1 MMVVAPFVYDGLQAR
16 VAEDAGFPAVYC
28 TGYGTAASHGLPD
41 VGLLGLAEMAANGR
55 RIAAAVGVPVICD
68 ADTGFGNA
76 VNVARTVAEYA
87 AAGIAGLH
95 IEDQVWPKRCGF
107 MAGKEVIPAAE
118 ATQKVRAAVEA
129 AGPGGPVIIARTDA
143 LAPHGWD
150 EVEARARAFAGVG
163 AELIFVDGL
172 RTRADAETCAARL
185 GDLPLVYNGMLP
197 VADMAALGFRLNLNS
212 ATPDGRLRRP
222 TGHPPGAGHH
232 RPGVDRGRRRPV
244 RPAQHASRPPRRRG
258 PTPALRPR
266 LTAAGPAPYRRLPVT
281 SNCVA
286 SGALSAASATQF
298 ELRRVSCAE
307 RAIRDAVRADQVSSM
322 EQTRSVL

>member
-1 MMVVAPFVYDGLQAR
+1 MITTNPTRLRALLAAAGEPGGAMVVAPFVYDGLQAK

-28 TGYGTAASHGLPD
+28 TGFGTAASHGLPD
-41 VGLLGLAEMAANGR
+41 VGLLGLAEMAGNGR

-87 AAGIAGLH
+87 GAGIAGLH

-129 AGPGGPVIIARTDA
+129 AGPDGPVVIARTDA

-150 EVEARARAFAGVG
+150 EVEARARAFADVG

-212 ATPDGRLRRP
+212 ATLM
-222 TGHPPGAGHH
+222 AGF
-232 RPGVDRGRRRPV
+232 
-244 RPAQHASRPPRRRG
+244 A
-258 PTPALRPR
+258 ALRAIHGE
-266 LTAAGPAPYRRLPVT
+266 L
-281 SNCVA
+281 
-286 SGALSAASATQF
+286 ATTG
-298 ELRRVSCAE
+298 RVSIEGVGGLFDQINTLLGLPAVE
-307 RAIRDAVRADQVSSM
+307 SQRQRYGTDPDA
-322 EQTRSVL
+322 